1 MLGHS
6 MESPNFKVTLLNLAS
21 GIKVQLGNRRSLWL
35 LLAGLL
41 CLWNTAL
48 LWLSHTPDI
57 LQCINLLLWLGILIA
72 LDDQLPSLNPRP
84 SKFSAFLGFSI
95 LTLAILRGS
104 VPIHQYDKFLSLTLP
119 IIALGLCLLNRPIG
133 EWKLFRKPLAI
144 AFLWQAFT
152 PVGIF
157 LGWSLSNILPNLSA
171 FFTWLLLYSLGLKAT
186 VSGQKV
192 LMGSGG
198 VDVYP
203 PCAGLEQ
210 ITFSLF
216 IIVIFLIIFPLRK
229 RRNIFAVL
237 ALSVP
242 IAVLCNVVRLALL
255 AYFTSWPNGSGIGL
269 FDFFHESHGSLIFSL
284 ISGSFVGYLYLLTL
298 DSELLVK

>member
-1 MLGHS
+1 
-6 MESPNFKVTLLNLAS
+6 MELPSSNFRLTSSAS
-21 GIKVQLGNRRSLWL
+21 WLKAKLGNRRLMWL
-35 LLAGLL
+35 MLAVLL
-41 CLWNTAL
+41 CFWNTAL

-57 LQCINLLLWLGILIA
+57 CQCINLLLWLGILIA
-72 LDDQLPSLNPRP
+72 LEDQLPSLWPRP
-84 SKFSAFLGFSI
+84 SKFSAFLGGLI
-95 LTLAILRGS
+95 VTITVVRGS
-104 VPIHQYDKFLSLTLP
+104 VPIHQYDKFLSLALP
-119 IIALGLCLLNRPIG
+119 FIALGLCLLNRPIG

-144 AFLWQAFT
+144 AFLWPAFT
-152 PVGIF
+152 PIGF
-157 LGWSLSNILPNLSA
+157 LLGWSLSNILPNLSA
-171 FFTWLLLYSLGLKAT
+171 FFTWLLLYGLGLKAT

-255 AYFTSWPNGSGIGL
+255 AYFTSWPDGSGIGL

-298 DSELLVK
+298 DQELLVK

>member
-1 MLGHS
+1 MPGHF
-6 MESPNFKVTLLNLAS
+6 MELPSFKSRKLNLVS
-21 GIKVQLGNRRSLWL
+21 GLKLQLGNRRTLWL

-57 LQCINLLLWLGILIA
+57 YQCTNLLLWLGILLA
-72 LDDQLPSLNPRP
+72 LEDELPSLWPRP
-84 SKFSAFLGFSI
+84 SKFSAFLGGLI
-95 LTLAILRGS
+95 LIITVVRGS
-104 VPIHQYDKFLSLTLP
+104 VPIHQYDKFLSLSLP
-119 IIALGLCLLNRPIG
+119 FMALGLCLLNRPIG

-144 AFLWQAFT
+144 AYLWQAFT
-152 PVGIF
+152 PIGF
-157 LGWSLSNILPNLSA
+157 LLGWSLSNILPNLSA
-171 FFTWLLLYSLGLKAT
+171 FFTWLLLYGLGLKAT

-198 VDVYP
+198 VDVYLG
-203 PCAGLEQ
+203 CAGLEQ

-216 IIVIFLIIFPLRK
+216 IIVIFLIVFPLRK
-229 RRNIFAVL
+229 RRNIFALL

-255 AYFTSWPNGSGIGL
+255 AYFTSWADGAGMGL

-298 DSELLVK
+298 DRELLVK

>member
-1 MLGHS
+1 MELQGSKSPLRMLA
-6 MESPNFKVTLLNLAS
+6 FRARLIRA
-21 GIKVQLGNRRSLWL
+21 NRRSQWL

-41 CLWNTAL
+41 CFWNTGL
-48 LWLSHTPDI
+48 LWLSHTPDTY
-57 LQCINLLLWLGILIA
+57 QCINLLLWLGILIA
-72 LDDQLPSLNPRP
+72 LEDQLPSLWPKP
-84 SKFSAFLGFSI
+84 SKLSAFLGVLI
-95 LTLAILRGS
+95 LAITVLRGS
-104 VPIHQYDKFLSLTLP
+104 VPIHQYDRFLSLVLP
-119 IIALGLCLLNRPIG
+119 FIALGLCLLNRPMA

-152 PVGIF
+152 PIGIL
-157 LGWSLSNILPNLSA
+157 LGWSLSSLLPNLSA
-171 FFTWLLLYSLGLKAT
+171 FLTWLLLYGLGLKAT

-216 IIVIFLIIFPLRK
+216 IVIIFLIIFPLRR

-255 AYFTSWPNGSGIGL
+255 AYFTSWPNGSGMGL

-298 DSELLVK
+298 DKELLVK

>member
-1 MLGHS
+1 
-6 MESPNFKVTLLNLAS
+6 MELPSSNFHILNSVSWLKV
-21 GIKVQLGNRRSLWL
+21 KLGNRRTLWL

-48 LWLSHTPDI
+48 LWLSNTPDI
-57 LQCINLLLWLGILIA
+57 NQCINLLLWLGMLIA
-72 LDDQLPSLNPRP
+72 LEDQLPSLWPRP
-84 SKFSAFLGFSI
+84 SKFSAFLGGLI
-95 LTLAILRGS
+95 LTITVVRGS
-104 VPIHQYDKFLSLTLP
+104 VPIHEYDKFFSLCLP
-119 IIALGLCLLNRPIG
+119 LMALGLCLLNRPIG

-144 AFLWQAFT
+144 AFLWPAFT
-152 PVGIF
+152 PIGF
-157 LGWSLSNILPNLSA
+157 LLEWSSRNILPNLSA
-171 FFTWLLLYSLGLKAT
+171 FFTWLLLHGLGLKAT

-192 LMGSGG
+192 LMGSAG

-255 AYFTSWPNGSGIGL
+255 TYFTSWADGAGMGL

-284 ISGSFVGYLYLLTL
+284 ISGSFVGCLYLLTL
-298 DSELLVK
+298 DRELLVK

>member
-1 MLGHS
+1 MPGVF
-6 MESPNFKVTLLNLAS
+6 MELLNCKSRILNLNS
-21 GIKVQLGNRRSLWL
+21 SLNRRLGNRRFLWL
-35 LLAGLL
+35 LLASLL
-41 CLWNTAL
+41 FIWNTAL
-48 LWLSHTPDI
+48 LWLSHAPDTY
-57 LQCINLLLWLGILIA
+57 QCINLLLWLGVLIA
-72 LDDQLPSLNPRP
+72 LEDQLPSLWPRP
-84 SKFSAFLGFSI
+84 SKFSAFLGGLI
-95 LTLAILRGS
+95 LTLTVVRGS
-104 VPIHQYDKFLSLTLP
+104 VVIHQYEKFLSLCLAF
-119 IIALGLCLLNRPIG
+119 IALGLCLLNRPIT

-152 PVGIF
+152 PIGIF

-171 FFTWLLLYSLGLKAT
+171 FSTWLLLYGLGFKAT

-210 ITFSLF
+210 INFSLF
-216 IIVIFLIIFPLRK
+216 IIIIFLICFPLRK
-229 RRNIFAVL
+229 KFNIFWVL

-242 IAVLCNVVRLALL
+242 IAISCNVVRLALL
-255 AYFTSWPNGSGIGL
+255 AYFTSWANGAGMGL

-284 ISGSFVGYLYLLTL
+284 ISGSFVGYLYLLVL
-298 DSELLVK
+298 DRELLVK

>member
-1 MLGHS
+1 
-6 MESPNFKVTLLNLAS
+6 
-21 GIKVQLGNRRSLWL
+21 
-35 LLAGLL
+35 
-41 CLWNTAL
+41 
-48 LWLSHTPDI
+48 
-57 LQCINLLLWLGILIA
+57 
-72 LDDQLPSLNPRP
+72 
-84 SKFSAFLGFSI
+84 
-95 LTLAILRGS
+95 
-104 VPIHQYDKFLSLTLP
+104 
-119 IIALGLCLLNRPIG
+119 
-133 EWKLFRKPLAI
+133 LAI

-152 PVGIF
+152 PIGIL

-171 FFTWLLLYSLGLKAT
+171 FFTWLLLYGLGLKAT

-203 PCAGLEQ
+203 GCAGLDQ

-216 IIVIFLIIFPLRK
+216 IIIIFLIIFPLRK
-229 RRNIFAVL
+229 RRNILAVL
-237 ALSVP
+237 TLSVP

-255 AYFTSWPNGSGIGL
+255 AYFTSWANGAGMGL

-298 DSELLVK
+298 DRELLVK